1 MASPNRPNGR
11 ASLATNPQPQ
21 TWNAQA
27 LLAPRSYASSTSTAR
42 RNSPKPQTLATRA
55 APMNHNANNAMVF
68 QFASPNDT
76 PSESLTPSMA
86 SGASTP
92 VLDGG
97 ASPYG
102 MGSVIE
108 RMNHVQD
115 RAAAPQPKRRKVDTP
130 ESDADSNK
138 KTMAGGGSGMLGAY
152 VKEKQDEGKKEG
164 PQAPT
169 QTVDLTGGDD
179 VVMVANPGNEE
190 VCYGMLSGHLDCHRV
205 PSAKPGA
212 QSIFGADYT
221 APVKIVLK
229 RILGESTKRIQAY
242 DHTREIIGNVDAAT
256 ATALVPLLDS
266 NVSLRTD
273 CKIPGR
279 RKQPDEQ
286 PGQPISRSYPVE
298 MTLYG
303 QYKFAKAIGK
313 HFQRHNI
320 ILRHPNRVDK
330 GIRYEN
336 VHAEAPKPAA
346 GNAPRSLSGALAHYN
361 PQTSTT
367 YYTNPTPRTVEEIR
381 SDVMGV
387 FDSMGNSDELPELD
401 PAAVI
406 TTPLLKHQKQGLY
419 FMTSREK
426 TSSAEERTK
435 GTMWQLRIGPN
446 GQKSYYNVIT
456 GHAERQ
462 LPSDTHGGILADMMG
477 LGKTLSVLSL
487 IASSLDQAREWA
499 SRAPV
504 QPEMPPQ
511 KAGGKAT
518 ASSTLPLT
526 SVTTNTRATLLVCP
540 LSTVTNWEEQ
550 IKQHIAP
557 GELSYY
563 IYHGSNRTR
572 EADKLADYDLVITT
586 YGSVSSELGARSKR
600 KGGKYPLEEIG
611 WFRIVLDEAHM
622 IREVA
627 TLQFK
632 AIVRLQAARRWAVT
646 GTPVQNRLEDLAALL
661 QFIRLRPFD
670 DRNKFNRFI
679 VDPFKACD
687 TEIVPKL
694 RVLVDSVTLR
704 RLKDKINL
712 PPRSDHIVKLDF
724 TAEER
729 EIYDLF
735 EKNAQ
740 DRVKVLAG
748 NGVQRAL
755 GGHTYIHILRSI
767 LRLRLLCA
775 HGKDLLNDEDLEAL
789 QGMTAD
795 MAIDLDSD
803 DEDQKP
809 GLSDRKAYEMFELMQ
824 ETNTDVCS
832 SCSKKLGTNDDASI
846 ESEGQEDILGYM
858 TPCFHIICGS
868 CIRGVK
874 EQAKRLLPAGQAVG
888 PCPICS
894 TIIKPAYV
902 DIRRSRI
909 KVEHEGPA
917 KDKTTTNGRKGFDK
931 YTGPHTKT
939 RALVEDLLKSRDDS
953 DANPHEP
960 PYKSVVFST
969 WTSHLD
975 LIQLAL
981 DKLEIKYVRLDGSM
995 SRVARTQ
1002 AMDTF
1007 REDDS
1012 VHVILVSITAGGLG
1026 LNLTAGNNVYVME
1039 PQYNPAAEAQAIDR
1053 VHRLGQKRPVRTVRY
1068 IMRNSFEEKMLELQ
1082 EKKNKLASL
1091 SMDRKD
1097 RVFDKSEAARQRLLD
1112 LRSLFK

>member
-1 MASPNRPNGR
+1 MASPNGSNGR
-11 ASLATNPQPQ
+11 ATYATNYQPQ
-21 TWNAQA
+21 TWNAQS
-27 LLAPRSYASSTSTAR
+27 LLAPRSQAAPSSVAR
-42 RNSPKPQTLATRA
+42 RSSPNSQALANRT
-55 APMNHNANNAMVF
+55 APTSHGANNAVVF

-76 PSESLTPSMA
+76 PSESLTPHMA

-92 VLDGG
+92 VGDGR

-102 MGSVIE
+102 MANVIE
-108 RMNHVQD
+108 RMNNVQD
-115 RAAAPQPKRRKVDTP
+115 RASVPQPKRRKVDTP
-130 ESDADSNK
+130 ESDVDNK
-138 KTMAGGGSGMLGAY
+138 KFTGGGGSGILGAY
-152 VKEKQDEGKKEG
+152 VKDKQEEGKKER
-164 PQAPT
+164 PNVYT
-169 QTVDLTGGDD
+169 QTVDLTEGDD
-179 VVMVANPGNEE
+179 DVAMTTTDPGSLE
-190 VCYGMLSGHLDCHRV
+190 VCYGMLTGHLDCHKV
-205 PSAKPGA
+205 PSPKPGA
-212 QSIFGADYT
+212 QSIFGADYMP
-221 APVKIVLK
+221 PVKIVLK
-229 RILGESTKRIQAY
+229 RLIGDATKKIQAY
-242 DHTREIIGNVDAAT
+242 DHTREIIGNIDATVASS
-256 ATALVPLLDS
+256 LVPLLDS
-266 NVSLRTD
+266 NVRLRTD
-273 CKIPGR
+273 CKIPA
-279 RKQPDEQ
+279 RKKQSDEQ
-286 PGQPISRSYPVE
+286 PGRPISRSYPLE
-298 MTLYG
+298 ITLYG
-303 QYKFAKAIGK
+303 QYRFAKAVGK
-313 HFQRHNI
+313 HFERHHTL
-320 ILRHPNRVDK
+320 LRHPNRVDK

-336 VHAEAPKPAA
+336 VHADAKTATTT
-346 GNAPRSLSGALAHYN
+346 GPRSLSGALAQYN
-361 PQTSTT
+361 PQTSSTS
-367 YYTNPTPRTVEEIR
+367 YTNATPRTVEEIR

-387 FDSMGNSDELPELD
+387 FDSMGNSDDLPEQD
-401 PAAVI
+401 PSFIV
-406 TTPLLKHQKQGLY
+406 TTPLLKHQKQGLH
-419 FMTSREK
+419 FMVTRER
-426 TSSAEERTK
+426 TTPAEERTK
-435 GTMWQLRIGPN
+435 GTMWQLRIGGN
-446 GQKSYYNVIT
+446 GQKMYHNVIT
-456 GHAERQ
+456 GQTDRQ

-477 LGKTLSVLSL
+477 LGKTLSILSL
-487 IASSLDQAREWA
+487 LASSLGQAQEW
-499 SRAPV
+499 SNRIPV

-526 SVTTNTRATLLVCP
+526 SIKQNSRATLLVCP

-557 GELSYY
+557 GALSYY
-563 IYHGSNRTR
+563 IYHGSNRIK
-572 EADKLADYDLVITT
+572 EVEKLADFDLVITT

-600 KGGKYPLEEIG
+600 KSGKYPLEEIG

-632 AIVRLQAARRWAVT
+632 AIVRLQASRRWAVT

-661 QFIRLRPFD
+661 QFVRLKPFD

-679 VDPFKACD
+679 VGPFKVCD
-687 TEIVPKL
+687 PEIVPKL
-694 RVLVDSVTLR
+694 RVLVDSITLR

-724 TAEER
+724 TPDELEVYR
-729 EIYDLF
+729 LF

-740 DRVKVLAG
+740 DRVQVLAG

-775 HGKDLLNDEDLEAL
+775 HGKDLLNEEDLEAL

-803 DEDQKP
+803 DEEKKP

-824 ETNTDVCS
+824 ETNSDTCS
-832 SCSKKLGTNDDASI
+832 ACSRKLGTNDDASI

-858 TPCFHIICGS
+858 TPCFHIICGA
-868 CIRGVK
+868 CIRGIK
-874 EQAKRLLPAGQAVG
+874 DQAKRLQVPGEATG

-894 TIIKPAYV
+894 NIIKPAYV
-902 DIRRSRI
+902 EIRRSRI
-909 KVEHEGPA
+909 KVEHDGPA
-917 KDKTTTNGRKGFDK
+917 KDKTAADGRKGFGK

-939 RALVEDLLKSRDDS
+939 RALVEDLRKSEEES
-953 DANPHEP
+953 LAHPGEP
-960 PYKSVVFST
+960 PFKSVVFST

-981 DKLEIKYVRLDGSM
+981 DNCGIKYVRLDGSM
-995 SRVARTQ
+995 SRVARTH
-1002 AMDTF
+1002 AMDNF

-1026 LNLTAGNNVYVME
+1026 LNLTAGNSVYVME

-1082 EKKNKLASL
+1082 DKKNKLASL
-1091 SMDRKD
+1091 SMDRKAI
-1097 RVFDKSEAARQRLLD
+1097 DKTEAARQRLMD